1 MNSKTFLL
9 LAMLGLV
16 SRVTLAEDKNLQSRI
31 DEVNGKIKTEQ
42 EANQKLKDNMSA
54 RDKEIADLK
63 QKLKELE
70 AQSASAKPG
79 NP

>member
-9 LAMLGLV
+9 LAMLCLV
-16 SRVTLAEDKNLQSRI
+16 SRVTVAEDKNLQSRI